1 MRPWCACNDARDT
14 PRRRR
19 QDQSAKLGL
28 ANARRDSPACVSNTG
43 SEIAGRA
50 ADDLEHVGGGGLL
63 LQRLAQLVE
72 QAGVLDGDDGLRGEV
87 LDQLDLFIG
96 ERANLLAVDP
106 DYPYHFVVLDHR
118 DADQGACAGKLDGGG
133 AHPIRVSERGFD
145 VGNLDR
151 SLRFENLPH
160 GQSWV
165 GTDHR
170 FAAQMIPIC
179 GGCAVRSGNAE
190 AVGALAQP

>member
-1 MRPWCACNDARDT
+1 MPPDPHDRAG
-14 PRRRR
+14 RRL
-19 QDQSAKLGL
+19 DQRVQHGL
-28 ANARRDSPACVSNTG
+28 QI
-43 SEIAGRA
+43 EGRA
-50 ADDLEHVGGGGLL
+50 ADDLEHVCGRGLL
-63 LQRLAQLVE
+63 LQQFAQLVE
-72 QAGVLDGDDGLRGEV
+72 QARVLDGDDGLRGEV